1 MDTLGEVIASSAE
14 AGARQAETARALSD
28 GTVAVAAGAATAV
41 NSAVLLAECA
51 RNIEQAA
58 DSLGCSAID
67 AADARGAAAA
77 LESTVAALRPV
88 FDAPQGARSAVRGR
102 ARPVPCHARRAP
114 HGGPGGARRD
124 DEGEPAQAAGGA
136 LRGHRDGH
144 ARAARRPEALH
155 ALVGERHRRAA
166 PARRE
171 LRPPKPRLLRLPH
184 LRLVHRPRPLARGVA
199 VRPLLR
205 RRRRR
210 RRHRHHLHPRPL
222 RQRSRR
228 RRHRRHRPRA
238 RSAGS
243 SRRHS
248 PKSASPPRSS
258 ETAAS
263 WSHPPTGGS
272 TQANHCRPTCTHGPA
287 APPTAWPNS
296 TQASSP
302 HAHPP
307 LGWTLIAIP

>member
-1 MDTLGEVIASSAE
+1 MDTLGEVIASGAE

-67 AADARGAAAA
+67 AADAHGAAAA

-88 FDAPQGARSAVRGR
+88 FDAPREHAARFVAALDLCRATRGELR
-102 ARPVPCHARRAP
+102 TEDLAALDETMKANLRR
-114 HGGPGGARRD
+114 
-124 DEGEPAQAAGGA
+124 
-136 LRGHRDGH
+136 LRGVLCGVTVTVMPGLLTDQKLYMRWW
-144 ARAARRPEALH
+144 
-155 ALVGERHRRAA
+155 VQRHRRAA
-166 PARRE
+166 PARRR

-184 LRLVHRPRPLARGVA
+184 VRLVHRPRPLARGVA

-205 RRRRR
+205 RRRRG

-222 RQRSRR
+222 RQQSRR
-228 RRHRRHRPRA
+228 RRHRRHRPAPDR
-238 RSAGS
+238 RDS
-243 SRRHS
+243 SRPHS
-248 PKSASPPRSS
+248 PKSGNPPRSS

-263 WSHPPTGGS
+263 SSHPPTAGS
-272 TQANHCRPTCTHGPA
+272 TQASHCRPTSTHGPA
-287 APPTAWPNS
+287 APPTAVPNS

-302 HAHPP
+302 HAPQRSAGH
-307 LGWTLIAIP
+307 